1 MKKILCLTLVW
12 SRLTYCSQLW
22 RPHLL
27 KDICILERVQ
37 RRATKYI
44 LNDYSSSYKSRLVK
58 LDLLPLMYQYE
69 LSDLLFFIKSYK
81 DPHPHFDIKN
91 YVSMSTTSSTRSS
104 SSGKLV
110 HKLST
115 TNSNRHFYFCR
126 LPRLWNSLPS
136 IDLNLSYLTIK
147 RQLTQILWNYF
158 KTILT
163 QIILVHFT
171 FTVLV
176 QTVLTLHIPSLLIH

>member
-1 MKKILCLTLVW
+1 
-12 SRLTYCSQLW
+12 
-22 RPHLL
+22 
-27 KDICILERVQ
+27 
-37 RRATKYI
+37 
-44 LNDYSSSYKSRLVK
+44 
-58 LDLLPLMYQYE
+58 MYQYE
-69 LSDLLFFIKSYK
+69 LSDLPFFKKSYK

-158 KTILT
+158 LNNFNSNNTCSFHFCCPCSNCTNTTHPIPFNSSSA
-163 QIILVHFT
+163 IIGNRN
-171 FTVLV
+171 
-176 QTVLTLHIPSLLIH
+176 